1 MKTHSCFLSFPALI
15 AAMTIGSILLS
26 CNKFPSDN
34 GQGSLCWS
42 FSPGIQTKAPVAI
55 PDTDAF
61 KLKVVNSANNVL
73 YDGAYGDSPES
84 MLVNPGTY
92 TISVVSRIFSK
103 PEFDAPQ
110 FGDEQ
115 VVVVKAGE
123 VTKARLDCSQ
133 LNCGLRLVLDP
144 DFGSKYPG
152 GTLTV
157 SSQNGSLTYP
167 ASEKRTGY
175 FKPGSL
181 AITLNDASGSTK
193 LLTRN
198 LEARDMLTLGVSCP
212 AGAGS
217 QGGELSIAVDTART
231 WTTEEYEIGSG
242 ENGDSG
248 TSKGRAYGVSQVK
261 DHPGEKAVWVCG
273 YIVGGD
279 LSSSKNGIRFEPP
292 FDSMTNIALGARST
306 VSEKSSCVSVQLA
319 KGEVRDALNLV
330 TNPTLLG
337 KKVYL
342 KGDIEA
348 AYYGIPGIK
357 NITEYSI
364 D

>member
-1 MKTHSCFLSFPALI
+1 
-15 AAMTIGSILLS
+15 MTIGFILLS

-42 FSPGIQTKAPVAI
+42 FSPGIQTKAPVAV

-61 KLKVVNSANNVL
+61 KLKVINSANNVL

-157 SSQNGSLTYP
+157 SSQDGSLTYS
-167 ASEKRTGY
+167 ASENRTGY

-231 WTTEEYEIGSG
+231 WTTEEYEIGSS

-279 LSSSKNGIRFEPP
+279 LSSSGSKINTGPTFTKNTHFA
-292 FDSMTNIALGARST
+292 IASRSSVT
-306 VSEKSSCVSVQLA
+306 SKESCLSVELP
-319 KGEVRDALNLV
+319 KGPVRDALNLV
-330 TNPTLLG
+330 SHPDLLG
-337 KKVYL
+337 SRVYL
-342 KGDIEA
+342 KGNIVE
-348 AYYGIPGIK
+348 AYYGIPVVK
-357 NITEYSI
+357 EVS
-364 D
+364 DFMLK